1 MNKKTQHILGDNNVQ
16 IIADVV
22 NYNTKDICNGIGK
35 SFSEYDIRV
44 EKYYPNG
51 IKVSKINEQTKKFE
65 STKIFSSLVKIDIPF
80 ENALQITYFVVLHL
94 ISELENGNYKEDL
107 STHVIRKIV
116 QEAILNYSDGDV
128 SEEIKEKWADKY
140 VRRYGHDAQQV
151 QIYFSNSTR
160 LEALDFKFVKKTLL
174 EDIFNELGIR
184 EKAYKKEISSKQIA
198 TIGREIIEFIN
209 NCNMYKVNYDTLKQF
224 VIEMAL
230 QPPHPWFVTEETAIE
245 ISKYDLEILKMHYKI
260 LKEAVDSGR
269 YDNLFYR
276 IYEAL
281 HHACSSILAKY
292 GEVLGCKDLDVFYNL
307 ERITTELCKREE
319 THLLME
325 TQMIS
330 TFPNDLKYIYC
341 NISSFRTL
349 IRRIKNKIEIGKI
362 VSVLD
367 KELVEDVIDLCEIA
381 FELDKAVNKIELK
394 RFVESDWGH
403 SIHEDKIKF
412 IRRIF
417 YIIDGLEVDDFN
429 KKCID
434 CFWIKRSI
442 KIEKKIFV
450 ICMDN
455 KVDTQ
460 KIIEFYSKNKV
471 VLQTEAIFIVLETED
486 EYARYKKFIDEL
498 RNEKYFIEI
507 VSKEDL
513 KKILISVNKYKA
525 FIDIFNRD

>member
-209 NCNMYKVNYDTLKQF
+209 
-224 VIEMAL
+224 
-230 QPPHPWFVTEETAIE
+230 
-245 ISKYDLEILKMHYKI
+245 
-260 LKEAVDSGR
+260 
-269 YDNLFYR
+269 
-276 IYEAL
+276 
-281 HHACSSILAKY
+281 
-292 GEVLGCKDLDVFYNL
+292 
-307 ERITTELCKREE
+307 
-319 THLLME
+319 
-325 TQMIS
+325 
-330 TFPNDLKYIYC
+330 
-341 NISSFRTL
+341 
-349 IRRIKNKIEIGKI
+349 
-362 VSVLD
+362 
-367 KELVEDVIDLCEIA
+367 
-381 FELDKAVNKIELK
+381 
-394 RFVESDWGH
+394 
-403 SIHEDKIKF
+403 
-412 IRRIF
+412 
-417 YIIDGLEVDDFN
+417 
-429 KKCID
+429 KK
-434 CFWIKRSI
+434 
-442 KIEKKIFV
+442 
-450 ICMDN
+450 
-455 KVDTQ
+455 
-460 KIIEFYSKNKV
+460 
-471 VLQTEAIFIVLETED
+471 
-486 EYARYKKFIDEL
+486 
-498 RNEKYFIEI
+498 
-507 VSKEDL
+507 
-513 KKILISVNKYKA
+513 
-525 FIDIFNRD
+525 